1 MADSRR
7 VHRIGCSCIVIALC
21 VLTAGQLRGATSQ
34 EQESPT
40 SSTGDLVD
48 SAEYAAGLSAFQA
61 RDYETALTA
70 WQELL
75 TANPDTNVVLLRIAE
90 AHRALGNGAAEE
102 AALKRV
108 LASDPANVGVT
119 LTLAQA
125 YLRADRQDD
134 ASRLFEEVLA
144 NEPDNAL
151 LHVGIGDTYL
161 KERRH
166 ESALASY
173 NRALAIDPDLAVA
186 QKQAGFAHIQ
196 GRDFAAAA
204 TAFGKFLEIE
214 SVDAADAE
222 IVRRLLE
229 AVEAQLEAAQ

>member
-1 MADSRR
+1 M
-7 VHRIGCSCIVIALC
+7 
-21 VLTAGQLRGATSQ
+21 
-34 EQESPT
+34 
-40 SSTGDLVD
+40 
-48 SAEYAAGLSAFQA
+48 
-61 RDYETALTA
+61 
-70 WQELL
+70 
-75 TANPDTNVVLLRIAE
+75 
-90 AHRALGNGAAEE
+90 
-102 AALKRV
+102 
-108 LASDPANVGVT
+108 
-119 LTLAQA
+119 
-125 YLRADRQDD
+125 
-134 ASRLFEEVLA
+134 
-144 NEPDNAL
+144 